1 LIAGGDNAAKVRY
14 AKAQELRMRSFSM
27 TSSLCA
33 VMLTTVVRAEVPLR
47 WDATGHVVV
56 PTMVDGTGPIDFI
69 MDTGADE
76 TGVFSGLAKQLNLP
90 TVGST
95 ELSGATGSAESV
107 QLRVSALSVDGHEID
122 NFLVD
127 TLPDRPDGAKLG
139 GIVGADLMVGQLTV
153 MDFGCGT
160 AALLPLKSSKRVFG
174 HHAHRVDAGAIVGGK
189 QLTLPVTINGASG
202 LALLDSGAR
211 TTLVNRAFASAA
223 GLDPQSAAF
232 RDGDP
237 ARGASQ
243 RAVNSRVGTIG
254 TVTFAG
260 ITRKGATA
268 RVVDLPF
275 LEEAGLSH
283 APVMVLGLD
292 LLQGTRLSLDYSG
305 RRFWIAPSQCLS
317 SAGSY

>member
-1 LIAGGDNAAKVRY
+1 
-14 AKAQELRMRSFSM
+14 MRSFTI
-27 TSSLCA
+27 TSSVCVLMLVTA
-33 VMLTTVVRAEVPLR
+33 VHAEVPLR

-56 PTMVDGTGPIDFI
+56 PTMVDGTGPVDFI

-76 TGVFSGLAKQLNLP
+76 TGVFSWLAERLNLP
-90 TVGST
+90 TTGST

-122 NFLVD
+122 NFLAD
-127 TLPDRPDGAKLG
+127 TLPDRPDRAKLG
-139 GIVGADLMVGQLTV
+139 GVVGADLMAGRLTV

-160 AALLPLKSSKRVFG
+160 LALVPLNSSKRVMG
-174 HHAHRVDAGAIVGGK
+174 SHAHLVNAGSVLGGK
-189 QLTLPVTINGASG
+189 QLTLPVMINGASG

-211 TTLVNRAFASAA
+211 TTLINRPFASAA

-243 RAVNSRVGTIG
+243 KAMNSRVGTIG

-260 ITRKGATA
+260 ITCEGATA

-275 LEEAGLSH
+275 LEEAGLTNS
-283 APVMVLGLD
+283 AVMVLGLD

-305 RRFWIAPSQCLS
+305 RRFWIAPSRCLS
-317 SAGSY
+317 AVVSR

>member
-1 LIAGGDNAAKVRY
+1 
-14 AKAQELRMRSFSM
+14 MRSFSM
-27 TSSLCA
+27 TSSVCA
-33 VMLTTVVRAEVPLR
+33 VMLATAVHAEVPLR

-56 PTMVDGTGPIDFI
+56 PTMVNGTGPVDFI

-90 TVGST
+90 AAGTT
-95 ELSGATGSAESV
+95 DLSGATGSAESV
-107 QLRVSALSVDGHEID
+107 QLRVSALSVDGHEIT

-139 GIVGADLMVGQLTV
+139 GIVGADLMADRLTV

-160 AALLPLKSSKRVFG
+160 LALLPLNSSKRVMG
-174 HHAHRVDAGAIVGGK
+174 SHAHLVNAGSIPGGK

-211 TTLVNRAFASAA
+211 TTLINRQFAAAA

-243 RAVNSRVGTIG
+243 TAINSRVGTIG
-254 TVTFAG
+254 AVMFAG
-260 ITRKGATA
+260 ITRKRATA

-283 APVMVLGLD
+283 SAVMVLGLD
-292 LLQGTRLSLDYSG
+292 LLRGTRLSVDFSG
-305 RRFWIAPSQCLS
+305 RRFWIAPSQCLEER
-317 SAGSY
+317 GTHDKT